1 MRRKKNTQDYDRK
14 VDKEI
19 SEIISWSNYLNL
31 EEF

>member
-14 VDKEI
+14 VDKEV